1 MLVTEGAFMRQLIMS
16 LGLFVFVTGCNV
28 HLHPYKDY
36 LNQSVGH
43 TKHNAIAEKMGAP
56 NRVVSLD
63 KGGDVW
69 TYEYCAVGGGVT
81 GAMGSVPQSSNCQ
94 NVILVFDKS
103 GKLIRWHD
111 QDLTASPL
119 GVDEEDLPAQR
130 TREKA
135 LRQ

>member
-1 MLVTEGAFMRQLIMS
+1 MRRLMLTFAL
-16 LGLFVFVTGCNV
+16 LAFVTACHV
-28 HLHPYKDY
+28 PLHPYKDY

-43 TKHNAIAEKMGAP
+43 TKHDGIAEKMGAP
-56 NRVVSLD
+56 NRVVPLD

-81 GAMGSVPQSSNCQ
+81 GATGSVPQSPNCQ

-119 GVDEEDLPAQR
+119 GVDEDFPASR
-130 TREKA
+130 TSEKV